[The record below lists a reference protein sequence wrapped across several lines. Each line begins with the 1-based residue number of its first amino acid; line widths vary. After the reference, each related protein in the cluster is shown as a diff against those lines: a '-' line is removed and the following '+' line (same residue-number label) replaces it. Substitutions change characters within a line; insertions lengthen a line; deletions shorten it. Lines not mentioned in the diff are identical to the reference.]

1 MPDKNQTTTRQQAD
15 IAYGIT
21 TAIAAFVW
29 PPAAI
34 ALGGA
39 WLADRKNYPDAK
51 D

>member
-1 MPDKNQTTTRQQAD
+1 MPDNSKTATRQQAD

-29 PPAAI
+29 PPSAI

-39 WLADRKNYPDAK
+39 WLADRRNYPKAK